1 MKKPVSHFLYTEQKK
16 ERENTWRVSCGDS
29 WEGYASVERA
39 RVRREREKKV
49 SEPKAQDL
57 TWAFF

>member
-1 MKKPVSHFLYTEQKK
+1 M
-16 ERENTWRVSCGDS
+16 
-29 WEGYASVERA
+29 SVERA
-39 RVRREREKKV
+39 REKRGKREGEKKKRV

>member
-1 MKKPVSHFLYTEQKK
+1 M
-16 ERENTWRVSCGDS
+16 
-29 WEGYASVERA
+29 SVERA
-39 RVRREREKKV
+39 REKRKEREKKKRV

>member
-1 MKKPVSHFLYTEQKK
+1 M
-16 ERENTWRVSCGDS
+16 
-29 WEGYASVERA
+29 SVERA
-39 RVRREREKKV
+39 REKRGKREGEKKRV